1 MADLDVRRV
10 TAWLAGLPAAAALAL
25 IAAYK
30 TLFSPLFTGSCR
42 FVPSCSTYARDA
54 VLLHGALKGGW
65 LALAAP
71 CALPSALR
79 GRPRPGAAPG
89 AHLRSGSAQVGLS
102 AHQRR
107 TMERRVL
114 LAVFLS
120 FLVLYM
126 YQAIFVPPPPDAP
139 RAAPSRGGGA

>member
-65 LALAAP
+65 LALRRLARCHP
-71 CALPSALR
+71 LCAGGLDQVPLP
-79 GRPRPGAAPG
+79 PRSSVPGP
-89 AHLRSGSAQVGLS
+89 RKSG
-102 AHQRR
+102 
-107 TMERRVL
+107 
-114 LAVFLS
+114 
-120 FLVLYM
+120 
-126 YQAIFVPPPPDAP
+126 
-139 RAAPSRGGGA
+139 